1 MFGDAPQVRLGLGW
15 VLVSA
20 AAIVGCKK
28 SDSEG
33 AATAGYTQ
41 GQTQPGQVQP
51 GQTDPTQPGQ
61 PQPGQV
67 QPGQTDPTQPG
78 QVQPGQTTTDPT
90 QPGQVQPGQTTPDQT
105 VTNPTPGTPQPVQ
118 PLDITAAAVVQ
129 PILNELA
136 KKETQPGA
144 KAVGAAMVG
153 NFPTNGVLETQV
165 QLQPNKCYTVVA
177 TSLPPVAEVNIQLVA
192 VAPLPGLAPVLAT
205 DMDTGPN
212 AVLGRKPN
220 CYKWAL
226 PLPAPAKVVL
236 QVPAGSGLVAA
247 QLYEK

>member
-1 MFGDAPQVRLGLGW
+1 MIGELPRVRLGLGW
-15 VLVSA
+15 MLVSA
-20 AAIVGCKK
+20 AAFVGCKK

-41 GQTQPGQVQP
+41 GQTQPGQTPP
-51 GQTDPTQPGQ
+51 GQTPPGQTPPGQTPPGQTPPGQAPPGQTPPGQTAPGQTAPGQTAPGQTESGQ
-61 PQPGQV
+61 PQTGLQ
-67 QPGQTDPTQPG
+67 
-78 QVQPGQTTTDPT
+78 
-90 QPGQVQPGQTTPDQT
+90 
-105 VTNPTPGTPQPVQ
+105 PQPVQ
-118 PLDITAAAVVQ
+118 PLDATAAAVVQ

-136 KKETQPGA
+136 RKETVAGA
-144 KAVGAAMVG
+144 KAVGTAIVG

-177 TSLPPVAEVNIQLVA
+177 TSLPPVAEVNVQIVA

-226 PLPAPAKVVL
+226 PLPAPVKVVL